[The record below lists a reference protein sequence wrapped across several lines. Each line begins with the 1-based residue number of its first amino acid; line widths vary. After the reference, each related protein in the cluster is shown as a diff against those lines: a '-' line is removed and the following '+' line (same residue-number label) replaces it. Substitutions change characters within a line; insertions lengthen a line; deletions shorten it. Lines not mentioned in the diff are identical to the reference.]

1 MLIEDRKVMKKGYIK
16 PSFSTLELDRAIAQ
30 TIGVGTG
37 EAAHDDSNEDGDAL
51 SGSFDSSVFPWNE
64 D

>member
-1 MLIEDRKVMKKGYIK
+1 MKKGYVK
-16 PSFSTLELDRAIAQ
+16 PSFATLELDRAIAE
-30 TIGVGTG
+30 TISVGTG
-37 EAAHDDSNEDGDAL
+37 EAAHDDTNEDGDAL

>member
-1 MLIEDRKVMKKGYIK
+1 MKKGYIK
-16 PSFSTLELDRAIAQ
+16 PSFATLELDRAIAQ
-30 TIGVGTG
+30 TIEVGTG